1 MKRFRQL
8 AIVFSCLVLSVLS
21 TGCGATGVMALIR
34 TPTPT
39 PSITPTATLTPTS
52 TPSLTATPTPTL
64 TRTPTATPTPTW
76 VFQQGTIVAP
86 ILLYHHIEE
95 HDPPGRYY
103 IAPEDF
109 AAQMQAL
116 HAWGYTTITPMQL
129 IKAITTGAELPPRP
143 VVITFDD
150 GDLSVYTQAFPIM
163 RQFGFVGA
171 TYLVGN
177 YLNAQDFMTTGMV
190 KDLAANGWEIG
201 AHSMSHLDLTA
212 EQDNLG
218 EETSGVR
225 SLLQSE
231 LGVPINT
238 FAYPFGKIDA
248 DVANSVGKAGYYG
261 GMGLGI
267 GYVHNLYDLY
277 YLVRT
282 EVRAGTSIEELGQML
297 PYPGKPGTPAPM
309 P

>member
-1 MKRFRQL
+1 
-8 AIVFSCLVLSVLS
+8 
-21 TGCGATGVMALIR
+21 MALIR
-34 TPTPT
+34 TPTPRA
-39 PSITPTATLTPTS
+39 SITPTRTPTQMPTS
-52 TPSLTATPTPTL
+52 TPSPTATRTPTP

-76 VFQQGTIVAP
+76 VFQHGTIVAP

-103 IAPEDF
+103 IPPEDF
-109 AAQMQAL
+109 AGQMKAL
-116 HAWGYTTITPMQL
+116 RDWGYTSITPLQL
-129 IKAITTGAELPPRP
+129 ITAITTGAALPPRP

-171 TYLVGN
+171 TYLVGD
-177 YLNAQDFMTTGMV
+177 YLNAEEFMTTGMV

-212 EQDNLG
+212 QHDNLS
-218 EETSGVR
+218 EETGGVR
-225 SLLQSE
+225 ALLRSE
-231 LGVPINT
+231 VGVPINT
-238 FAYPFGKIDA
+238 FAYPFGTVDA
-248 DVANSVGKAGYYG
+248 DVANAVAKAGYYG

-267 GYVHNLYDLY
+267 GYVHDLYDLY
-277 YLVRT
+277 YLSRI
-282 EVRAGTSIEELGQML
+282 EVRAGTSIDELGKML
-297 PYPGKPGTPAPM
+297 PYPGKPGMPAPT